1 MADKKI
7 TALTELVSGSLAS
20 TDLFHV
26 IDDPSGTPINKKI
39 TVASVFNA
47 VPTFLGLNSVVTYD
61 ADGAVAL
68 TEAISLIDGAD
79 ADALL
84 TLADSTTTGQIKMF
98 AVTSTTNTTDLDL
111 TTTLGQGVTYT
122 FQGIGETMTIMWTGA
137 AYAVMAIAANIT
149 VTNYTGLTTIDI
161 TQCQL
166 WCGGLV
172 PPTIL
177 FMETKMEV
185 LSEVLNDKVK
195 SGVESIKKVLAKK
208 PEMLEEQ
215 IRDSVPLEKEK
226 KNEKV

>member
-7 TALTELVSGSLAS
+7 TALTELASGSLAS

-84 TLADSTTTGQIKMF
+84 TLANSTTTGQIKMF

-111 TTTLGQGVTYT
+111 TTTLGAGVTYT
-122 FQGIGETMTIMWTGA
+122 FQTVGETMTILWTGA
-137 AYAVMAIAANIT
+137 AYAILAISNNAT

-161 TQCQL
+161 T
-166 WCGGLV
+166 
-172 PPTIL
+172 
-177 FMETKMEV
+177 
-185 LSEVLNDKVK
+185 
-195 SGVESIKKVLAKK
+195 
-208 PEMLEEQ
+208 
-215 IRDSVPLEKEK
+215 
-226 KNEKV
+226 

>member
-7 TALTELVSGSLAS
+7 TALTALASGSLAS

-84 TLADSTTTGQIKMF
+84 TLANSTTVGQIKMF

-111 TTTLGQGVTYT
+111 TATLGQGVTFT
-122 FQGIGETMTIMWTGA
+122 FQGIGETLTILWTGA
-137 AYAVMAIAANIT
+137 AYAVMSIAANIT
-149 VTNYTGLTTIDI
+149 VTNYTGLTTIDV
-161 TQCQL
+161 T
-166 WCGGLV
+166 
-172 PPTIL
+172 
-177 FMETKMEV
+177 
-185 LSEVLNDKVK
+185 
-195 SGVESIKKVLAKK
+195 
-208 PEMLEEQ
+208 
-215 IRDSVPLEKEK
+215 
-226 KNEKV
+226 

>member
-7 TALTELVSGSLAS
+7 TALTELASGSLAS

-47 VPTFLGLNSVVTYD
+47 VPTFLGLNSVTTYD

-84 TLADSTTTGQIKMF
+84 TLANSTTTGQIKMF

-149 VTNYTGLTTIDI
+149 VTNYTGLTTIDV
-161 TQCQL
+161 T
-166 WCGGLV
+166 
-172 PPTIL
+172 
-177 FMETKMEV
+177 
-185 LSEVLNDKVK
+185 
-195 SGVESIKKVLAKK
+195 
-208 PEMLEEQ
+208 
-215 IRDSVPLEKEK
+215 
-226 KNEKV
+226 

>member
-7 TALTELVSGSLAS
+7 TALTELTSGNLAS

-111 TTTLGQGVTYT
+111 TTTLGAGVTYT
-122 FQGIGETMTIMWTGA
+122 FQTVGETMTILWTGA
-137 AYAVMAIAANIT
+137 AYAVLAISNNAT
-149 VTNYTGLTTIDI
+149 VTNYSGVTTVDI
-161 TQCQL
+161 T
-166 WCGGLV
+166 
-172 PPTIL
+172 
-177 FMETKMEV
+177 
-185 LSEVLNDKVK
+185 
-195 SGVESIKKVLAKK
+195 
-208 PEMLEEQ
+208 
-215 IRDSVPLEKEK
+215 
-226 KNEKV
+226 

>member
-7 TALTELVSGSLAS
+7 TALTELASGSLAS

-122 FQGIGETMTIMWTGA
+122 FQGIGDTMTILWTGA
-137 AYAVMAIAANIT
+137 AYAVISIAANIT

-161 TQCQL
+161 T
-166 WCGGLV
+166 
-172 PPTIL
+172 
-177 FMETKMEV
+177 
-185 LSEVLNDKVK
+185 
-195 SGVESIKKVLAKK
+195 
-208 PEMLEEQ
+208 
-215 IRDSVPLEKEK
+215 
-226 KNEKV
+226 

>member
-7 TALTELVSGSLAS
+7 TALTELTSGNLAS

-161 TQCQL
+161 T
-166 WCGGLV
+166 
-172 PPTIL
+172 
-177 FMETKMEV
+177 
-185 LSEVLNDKVK
+185 
-195 SGVESIKKVLAKK
+195 
-208 PEMLEEQ
+208 
-215 IRDSVPLEKEK
+215 
-226 KNEKV
+226 

>member
-7 TALTELVSGSLAS
+7 TALTELASGSLAS

-84 TLADSTTTGQIKMF
+84 TLANSTTTGQIKMF

-122 FQGIGETMTIMWTGA
+122 FQGIGETMTILWTGA
-137 AYAVMAIAANIT
+137 AYAVISIAANIT
-149 VTNYTGLTTIDI
+149 VTNYTGLTTIDV
-161 TQCQL
+161 T
-166 WCGGLV
+166 
-172 PPTIL
+172 
-177 FMETKMEV
+177 
-185 LSEVLNDKVK
+185 
-195 SGVESIKKVLAKK
+195 
-208 PEMLEEQ
+208 
-215 IRDSVPLEKEK
+215 
-226 KNEKV
+226 

>member
-7 TALTELVSGSLAS
+7 TALTELGSGTLAS

-122 FQGIGETMTIMWTGA
+122 FQGIGETMTILWTGA
-137 AYAVMAIAANIT
+137 AYAILAISNNAT
-149 VTNYTGLTTIDI
+149 VTNYSGTTTVDI
-161 TQCQL
+161 T
-166 WCGGLV
+166 
-172 PPTIL
+172 
-177 FMETKMEV
+177 
-185 LSEVLNDKVK
+185 
-195 SGVESIKKVLAKK
+195 
-208 PEMLEEQ
+208 
-215 IRDSVPLEKEK
+215 
-226 KNEKV
+226 

>member
-7 TALTELVSGSLAS
+7 TALTELNSGSLAS

-111 TTTLGQGVTYT
+111 TTTLGAGVTYT
-122 FQGIGETMTIMWTGA
+122 FQTVGETMTILWTGA
-137 AYAVMAIAANIT
+137 AYAILAISNNAT
-149 VTNYTGLTTIDI
+149 VTNYSGTTTVDI
-161 TQCQL
+161 T
-166 WCGGLV
+166 
-172 PPTIL
+172 
-177 FMETKMEV
+177 
-185 LSEVLNDKVK
+185 
-195 SGVESIKKVLAKK
+195 
-208 PEMLEEQ
+208 
-215 IRDSVPLEKEK
+215 
-226 KNEKV
+226 

>member
-7 TALTELVSGSLAS
+7 TALTELASGSLAS

-84 TLADSTTTGQIKMF
+84 TLANSTTTGQIKMF

-122 FQGIGETMTIMWTGA
+122 FQGIGETLTIMWTGA
-137 AYAVMAIAANIT
+137 AYAVMALAANIT
-149 VTNYTGLTTIDI
+149 VTNYTGLTTVDV
-161 TQCQL
+161 T
-166 WCGGLV
+166 
-172 PPTIL
+172 
-177 FMETKMEV
+177 
-185 LSEVLNDKVK
+185 
-195 SGVESIKKVLAKK
+195 
-208 PEMLEEQ
+208 
-215 IRDSVPLEKEK
+215 
-226 KNEKV
+226 

>member
-7 TALTELVSGSLAS
+7 TALTELTSGNLAS

-111 TTTLGQGVTYT
+111 TTTLGAGVTYT
-122 FQGIGETMTIMWTGA
+122 FQTVGETMTILWTGA
-137 AYAVMAIAANIT
+137 AYAILAISNNAT
-149 VTNYTGLTTIDI
+149 VTNYAGATTIDI
-161 TQCQL
+161 T
-166 WCGGLV
+166 
-172 PPTIL
+172 
-177 FMETKMEV
+177 
-185 LSEVLNDKVK
+185 
-195 SGVESIKKVLAKK
+195 
-208 PEMLEEQ
+208 
-215 IRDSVPLEKEK
+215 
-226 KNEKV
+226 

>member
-7 TALTELVSGSLAS
+7 TALTELTSGNLAS

-98 AVTSTTNTTDLDL
+98 AVTSTTNTTDNDL
-111 TTTLGQGVTYT
+111 TTTLGAGVTYT
-122 FQGIGETMTIMWTGA
+122 FQTVGETMTILWTR
-137 AYAVMAIAANIT
+137 AANAILAISNNAT
-149 VTNYTGLTTIDI
+149 VTNYSGVTTVDI
-161 TQCQL
+161 T
-166 WCGGLV
+166 
-172 PPTIL
+172 
-177 FMETKMEV
+177 
-185 LSEVLNDKVK
+185 
-195 SGVESIKKVLAKK
+195 
-208 PEMLEEQ
+208 
-215 IRDSVPLEKEK
+215 
-226 KNEKV
+226 

>member
-7 TALTELVSGSLAS
+7 TALTELASGSLAS

-84 TLADSTTTGQIKMF
+84 TLANSTTVGQIKMF

-111 TTTLGQGVTYT
+111 TATLGQGVTYT
-122 FQGIGETMTIMWTGA
+122 FQGVGETLTILWTGA
-137 AYAVMAIAANIT
+137 AYAVISIAANIT

-161 TQCQL
+161 T
-166 WCGGLV
+166 
-172 PPTIL
+172 
-177 FMETKMEV
+177 
-185 LSEVLNDKVK
+185 
-195 SGVESIKKVLAKK
+195 
-208 PEMLEEQ
+208 
-215 IRDSVPLEKEK
+215 
-226 KNEKV
+226 

>member
-7 TALTELVSGSLAS
+7 TALTELASGSLAS

-84 TLADSTTTGQIKMF
+84 TLANSTTTGQIKMF
-98 AVTSTTNTTDLDL
+98 AVTSSTQTTDLDL
-111 TTTLGQGVTYT
+111 TATLGQGTTYT
-122 FQGIGETMTIMWTGA
+122 FQGIGETMTILWTGA
-137 AYAVMAIAANIT
+137 AYAVMSIAANIT

-161 TQCQL
+161 T
-166 WCGGLV
+166 
-172 PPTIL
+172 
-177 FMETKMEV
+177 
-185 LSEVLNDKVK
+185 
-195 SGVESIKKVLAKK
+195 
-208 PEMLEEQ
+208 
-215 IRDSVPLEKEK
+215 
-226 KNEKV
+226 

>member
-7 TALTELVSGSLAS
+7 TALTELASGSLAS

-98 AVTSTTNTTDLDL
+98 AVTSTSNTTDLDL
-111 TTTLGQGVTYT
+111 TTTLGAGVTYT
-122 FQGIGETMTIMWTGA
+122 FQTVGETMTILWTGA
-137 AYAVMAIAANIT
+137 AYAILAISNNAT
-149 VTNYTGLTTIDI
+149 VTNYSGVTTVDI
-161 TQCQL
+161 T
-166 WCGGLV
+166 
-172 PPTIL
+172 
-177 FMETKMEV
+177 
-185 LSEVLNDKVK
+185 
-195 SGVESIKKVLAKK
+195 
-208 PEMLEEQ
+208 
-215 IRDSVPLEKEK
+215 
-226 KNEKV
+226 

>member
-7 TALTELVSGSLAS
+7 TALTDLS
-20 TDLFHV
+20 TGVAGADLLHV
-26 IDDPSGTPINKKI
+26 VDDPTGTPINKKI

-84 TLADSTTTGQIKMF
+84 TLANSTTTGQIKMF

-122 FQGIGETMTIMWTGA
+122 FQGIGETMTILWTGA
-137 AYAVMAIAANIT
+137 AYAVISIAANIT

-161 TQCQL
+161 T
-166 WCGGLV
+166 
-172 PPTIL
+172 
-177 FMETKMEV
+177 
-185 LSEVLNDKVK
+185 
-195 SGVESIKKVLAKK
+195 
-208 PEMLEEQ
+208 
-215 IRDSVPLEKEK
+215 
-226 KNEKV
+226 

>member
-7 TALTELVSGSLAS
+7 TALTELASGSLAS

-47 VPTFLGLNSVVTYD
+47 VPTFLGLNSVTTYD

-84 TLADSTTTGQIKMF
+84 TLANSTTTGQIKMF

-122 FQGIGETMTIMWTGA
+122 FQGIGETMTILWTGA
-137 AYAVMAIAANIT
+137 AYAVISIAANIT

-161 TQCQL
+161 T
-166 WCGGLV
+166 
-172 PPTIL
+172 
-177 FMETKMEV
+177 
-185 LSEVLNDKVK
+185 
-195 SGVESIKKVLAKK
+195 
-208 PEMLEEQ
+208 
-215 IRDSVPLEKEK
+215 
-226 KNEKV
+226 

>member
-7 TALTELVSGSLAS
+7 TALTELASGSLAS

-39 TVASVFNA
+39 AVASVFNA
-47 VPTFLGLNSVVTYD
+47 IPTFLGLNSTVTYD

-122 FQGIGETMTIMWTGA
+122 FQGIGETLTILWTGA
-137 AYAVMAIAANIT
+137 AYTVISIAANIT
-149 VTNYTGLTTIDI
+149 VTNYTGLTTIDV
-161 TQCQL
+161 T
-166 WCGGLV
+166 
-172 PPTIL
+172 
-177 FMETKMEV
+177 
-185 LSEVLNDKVK
+185 
-195 SGVESIKKVLAKK
+195 
-208 PEMLEEQ
+208 
-215 IRDSVPLEKEK
+215 
-226 KNEKV
+226 

>member
-7 TALTELVSGSLAS
+7 TALTELTSGNLAS

-47 VPTFLGLNSVVTYD
+47 VPTFLGLNSVTTYD

-84 TLADSTTTGQIKMF
+84 TLANSTTTGQIKMF

-122 FQGIGETMTIMWTGA
+122 FQGIGETMTILWTGA
-137 AYAVMAIAANIT
+137 AYAVISIAANIT

-161 TQCQL
+161 T
-166 WCGGLV
+166 
-172 PPTIL
+172 
-177 FMETKMEV
+177 
-185 LSEVLNDKVK
+185 
-195 SGVESIKKVLAKK
+195 
-208 PEMLEEQ
+208 
-215 IRDSVPLEKEK
+215 
-226 KNEKV
+226 